1 MADEDNFKRYGNYLG
16 ICVEN
21 RDPEYRGR
29 VKIFIPH
36 IMPALQENWNESG
49 FDITIDCVGNNLQN
63 GLDGSI
69 IDKLRK
75 ILPWAECASPVFGA
89 STAGSF
95 NPVSSNFNQTNYTEG
110 GSGSDISPSTA
121 NFKFDQNVD
130 ENLARYTMSI
140 AARETGFNAKEA
152 NSDFYNGVASVKGQ
166 SYYNS
171 NVARGVNK
179 EGLSVQ
185 QAQAK
190 YGDYGY
196 FQTNQTDVDHAVRL
210 GVPRD
215 IASAMNNGG
224 GKGNYSPEQQARAT
238 ALYIKAYRPDA
249 AAAASR
255 GDFATANA
263 LLKGKWPSLPG
274 GKSYR
279 PGNEGRANA
288 YLSASK
294 QAPNINDPTS
304 DPDPSSLPVP
314 PMPQAHP
321 EGGDYTTNSQ
331 VPSDDVNVQTTITG
345 GGQGISG
352 TVSGK
357 STVSRGSGF
366 ESAFKQKVLNGAS
379 GLKSSSGTTLCGQG
393 TRKAVGLALGD
404 SYYSNTGFGTDIT
417 AQTVDNGYW
426 TKKGDFTNAGN
437 VKSDYRP
444 QQGDVLIHSKNKS
457 GTAYGHA
464 QVYLDGKWHSWKS
477 DDDVQGYMSKSGQES
492 TLMRLTDQGKQKLAN
507 AGIADASALGKDGAP
522 LPASGSRAND
532 EKNDAEGDYSSNISK
547 HTTSTQAT
555 PLDTTGMAQGLFSV
569 PNPGA
574 LLWVFFREGNPL
586 FPVYFAASY
595 GSAEWASVYTQQSPP
610 LYYPKEDDISAINNE
625 ATFRPNSCGAIKFN
639 GTVTK
644 DKDYRSIKIAHA
656 NGGFHELHATGT
668 IHYSPNEHVEQIGGN
683 RFSYCLN
690 KEEWVQGTDNRV
702 TIGNQYIVVGTPTQA
717 NIKTIE
723 ELTQK
728 VKAINEEMLKD

>member
-1 MADEDNFKRYGNYLG
+1 MFNEDFKKYGNYLG
-16 ICVEN
+16 ICIEN

-36 IMPALQENWNESG
+36 IMPDLQENWNDSG

-63 GLDGSI
+63 GLDSSI
-69 IDKLRK
+69 IDKLRS
-75 ILPWAECASPVFGA
+75 ILPWSECASPVFGT

-95 NPVSSNFNQTNYTEG
+95 NPVSGTYNQTNYTEN
-110 GSGSDISPSTA
+110 SNAALTPSSA
-121 NFKFDQNVD
+121 NFKIDENID

-140 AARETGFNAKEA
+140 GARETSFDTSEA
-152 NSDFYNGVASVKGQ
+152 NSDYYNSTVTIPGKNG

-179 EGLSVQ
+179 EDLTLEQSR
-185 QAQAK
+185 AK

-196 FQTNQTDVDHAVRL
+196 FQTNQNDVEHAVRL

-224 GKGNYSPEQQARAT
+224 GRGNYTPEQQARAT
-238 ALYIKAYRPDA
+238 ALYIKAYRPEA

-255 GDFATANA
+255 GDYTTANA

-274 GKSYR
+274 GRSHKTGQDSK
-279 PGNEGRANA
+279 ANA
-288 YLSASK
+288 FLSGSK
-294 QAPNINDPTS
+294 QAPNINQPAS
-304 DPDPSSLPVP
+304 NPDPSSLTAP
-314 PMPQAHP
+314 PMPQSTA

-331 VPSDDVNVQTTITG
+331 VPSDGVNVSTTISG
-345 GGQGISG
+345 GGQGIAG

-357 STVSRGSGF
+357 STTSRPGF
-366 ESAFKQKVLNGAS
+366 ANAFKSNVLKGAS
-379 GLKSSSGTTLCGQG
+379 GLKSASGTTLCGQG

-417 AQTVDNGYW
+417 ADTVRNGYW
-426 TKKGDFTNAGN
+426 TKKGDYANGGTVG
-437 VKSDYRP
+437 SDYKP
-444 QQGDVLIHSKNKS
+444 QQGDVLVHQKNKG

-464 QVYLDGKWHSWKS
+464 QVYLDGQWHSWKS
-477 DDDVQGYMSKSGQES
+477 GDDVQGYLNKSGQ
-492 TLMRLTDQGKQKLAN
+492 TTTVMRLTEQGKQKLAS
-507 AGIADASALGKDGAP
+507 AGVADASLLGKDGSVLAA
-522 LPASGSRAND
+522 ASARAND
-532 EKNDAEGDYSSNISK
+532 ENNGIEGDYNSNISK

-595 GSAEWASVYTQQSPP
+595 GAAEWASVYTQQSPP
-610 LYYPKEDDISAINNE
+610 LYYPKENDISTINNE
-625 ATFRPNSCGAIKFN
+625 ATLRPNSCGAIKFN
-639 GTVTK
+639 GTVT
-644 DKDYRSIKIAHA
+644 DEKDYRSIKIAHA

-702 TIGNQYIVVGTPTQA
+702 TIGDQYIVVGTPTQA
-717 NIKTIE
+717 NIKVIE

-728 VKAINEEMLKD
+728 VKKINEEMLKD